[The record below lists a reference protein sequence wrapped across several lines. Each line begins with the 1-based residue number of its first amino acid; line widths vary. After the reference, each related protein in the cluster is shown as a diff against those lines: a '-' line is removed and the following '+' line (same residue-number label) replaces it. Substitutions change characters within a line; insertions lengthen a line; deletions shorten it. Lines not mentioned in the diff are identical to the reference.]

1 MSFTFSK
8 IFWLIAQPGNV
19 FLLVLVLAIVL
30 LRGRYR
36 RLGRRLLA
44 GLLAFGIV
52 VAVLPLGEWL
62 TLPLENRFAQ
72 LKALP
77 ARVDGIVVLGGAVDQ
92 FVSRARGQPA
102 VNSSAER
109 LVAFAELARKY
120 PSAILLFSGG
130 SGKLFRQDIKEAEAA
145 AGFLEQLGLD
155 TARVRFEA
163 RSRNTAESAVNAHA
177 LARPKQGA
185 VWLLIT
191 SARHMPRA
199 YGLYRAAGW
208 RIVPYPVDYLTDGR
222 FRLRL
227 GFDFAGGLGGL
238 GAALK
243 EWIGLTYSYVSGRT
257 GRWFPGPE

>member
-1 MSFTFSK
+1 MSFVLSK
-8 IFWLIAQPGNV
+8 IFWFVAQPGNV
-19 FLLVLVLAIVL
+19 FFIVLVLAIVL
-30 LRGRYR
+30 LRTRYR
-36 RLGRRLLA
+36 RLGRRLLVA
-44 GLLAFGIV
+44 LLVFGGV
-52 VAVLPLGEWL
+52 VAVLPLGQWL
-62 TLPLENRFAQ
+62 TSPLENRFPQ
-72 LKALP
+72 LKPLP
-77 ARVDGIVVLGGAVDQ
+77 SRVDGIVVLGGAVDQ

-102 VNSSAER
+102 VNGNAER

-120 PSAILLFSGG
+120 PTAILVFSGG
-130 SGKLFRQDIKEAEAA
+130 SGELFRQDIKEAEAA
-145 AGFLEQLGLD
+145 AGFLRQLGLD

-163 RSRNTAESAVNAHA
+163 RSRNTYESAANSYA

-222 FRLRL
+222 FRWRL

-257 GRWFPGPE
+257 ARWLPGPP